1 MNWESE
7 DFKDHRKDQQARRA
21 KRLPGRQQA
30 VWELAAIG
38 YFVEKLTEYQFRIT
52 KPGSLKRVDIFPIHL
67 RYHNITDNRRG
78 QIKGM
83 DGMIPLLEDIFK

>member
-7 DFKDHRKDQQARRA
+7 DFKDHRRDQQARRA
-21 KRLPGRQQA
+21 ARLPGRQQ
-30 VWELAAIG
+30 VIWELTEHG
-38 YFVEKLTEYQFRIT
+38 YLVEQLTEFQFRIT

-67 RYHNITDNRRG
+67 KYHNITDNRRG

-83 DGMIPLLEDIFK
+83 DGIIPLLEDIFK